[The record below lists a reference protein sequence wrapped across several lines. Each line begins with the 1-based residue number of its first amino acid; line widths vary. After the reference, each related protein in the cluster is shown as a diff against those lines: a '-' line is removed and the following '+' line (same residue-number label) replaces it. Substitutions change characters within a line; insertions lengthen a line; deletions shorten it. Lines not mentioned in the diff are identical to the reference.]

1 MEQNKE
7 VNQGQNNIPDNPYTE
22 SYLKY
27 IAKPVTAETKAS
39 GAAAKALSPKQII
52 SMILCG
58 VSTAWIVIFVALL
71 ALIILSGNG
80 GRTEDVRFTIYFL
93 SIISLGPAIV
103 AKVLNRKSI
112 WALVNI
118 ICLGILFVALI
129 VAISI

>member
-27 IAKPVTAETKAS
+27 IVKPVTAETKAS
-39 GAAAKALSPKQII
+39 GAATKALSPKQTI

-129 VAISI
+129 IAISI